1 MRPTLSIILPCYN
14 EAANL
19 PELLRR
25 FRPFADR
32 YPFELILVNNGSTD
46 DTAAVLERLLRDP
59 VHRFA
64 RSHLVPV
71 NQGYG
76 YGIMAG
82 LRATTREVLAYSHA
96 DLQCAPD
103 DLFAAYDKWVAAP
116 DHDHLLVKGRRMRRR
131 AGEALITRGLQ
142 WAATL
147 VLMTPLSDI
156 NGQPK
161 LFPKSFLHAL
171 PNPPH
176 DFTFDLYVLYRARR
190 AGWRI
195 DTVPVDFG
203 QRRHGVSHWAFSW
216 RSKARTTLGFL
227 RYLVRLRSQP
237 S

>member
-1 MRPTLSIILPCYN
+1 MRPTLSIVLPCYN

-25 FRPFADR
+25 FQPFGDR

-46 DTAAVLERLLRDP
+46 DTAAALARLLGDP
-59 VHRFA
+59 AHRFA

-76 YGIMAG
+76 YGILAG
-82 LRATTREVLAYSHA
+82 LRTATGDVLAYSHA

-103 DLFAAYDKWVAAP
+103 DIFAAYDKWTASS
-116 DHDHLLVKGRRMRRR
+116 DRERLLVKGRRLRRR
-131 AGEALITRGLQ
+131 PDEVLITRGLQ

-147 VLMTPLSDI
+147 ILWMPLSDI

-161 LFPKSFLHAL
+161 VFPRAFLAQWT
-171 PNPPH
+171 NPPR

-203 QRRHGVSHWAFSW
+203 QRLHGVSHWAFSW
-216 RSKARTTLGFL
+216 RSKFRTIRGFL
-227 RYLVRLRSQP
+227 RYLARLRGETS
-237 S
+237 

>member
-1 MRPTLSIILPCYN
+1 MRPTLSIVLPCYN

-25 FRPFADR
+25 FRSFADR

-46 DTAAVLERLLRDP
+46 ETAAVLARLLGDP
-59 VHRFA
+59 AHRFA

-76 YGIMAG
+76 HGILAG
-82 LRATTREVLAYSHA
+82 LRTATGELLAYSHA
-96 DLQCAPD
+96 DLQCAPED
-103 DLFAAYDKWVAAP
+103 IFAAYDKWAASP
-116 DHDHLLVKGRRMRRR
+116 NRDRLLVKGRRTRRR
-131 AGEALITRGLQ
+131 LNETVITRGLQ
-142 WAATL
+142 ALATV

-161 LFPKSFLHAL
+161 VFPRPFVPLL
-171 PNPPH
+171 TNPPH

-195 DTVPVDFG
+195 ETVPVDFG
-203 QRRHGVSHWAFSW
+203 QRVHGVSHWAFSW
-216 RSKARTTLGFL
+216 RSKMRTIRGFMK
-227 RYLVRLRSQP
+227 YLFVLRSQP
-237 S
+237 

>member
-1 MRPTLSIILPCYN
+1 MRPPLSIVLPCYN

-19 PELLRR
+19 PEVLHR
-25 FRPFADR
+25 FRPLANR
-32 YPFELILVNNGSTD
+32 YAFELILVNNGSTD
-46 DTAAVLERLLRDP
+46 DTARLLEQLLADP
-59 VHRFA
+59 AHRFA

-82 LRATTREVLAYSHA
+82 LRAATSEILAYSHA
-96 DLQCAPD
+96 DLQCAPED
-103 DLFAAYDKWVAAP
+103 IFAAYEKLVASP
-116 DHDHLLVKGRRMRRR
+116 DQDRLLLKGQRLRRR
-131 AGEALITRGLQ
+131 FSEALITRGLQ
-142 WAATL
+142 LLATV

-161 LFPKSFLHAL
+161 VFPRRLLQELTH
-171 PNPPH
+171 PPH

-203 QRRHGVSHWAFSW
+203 KRLHGVSHWAFSW
-216 RSKARTTLGFL
+216 RSKLRTIRGFMT
-227 RYLVRLRSQP
+227 YLFILRSQP